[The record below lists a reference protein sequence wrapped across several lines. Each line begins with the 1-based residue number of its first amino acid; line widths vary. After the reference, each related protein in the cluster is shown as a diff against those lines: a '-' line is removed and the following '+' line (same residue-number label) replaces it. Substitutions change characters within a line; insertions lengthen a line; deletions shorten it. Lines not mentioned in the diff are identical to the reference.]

1 MFLKI
6 VRSAQNIDYVYVVE
20 GYRDSSGRIKHKY
33 LFSLGRLEDFL
44 NTESFKKLAKRALSE
59 SVEKQFDLT
68 KISEGR
74 VLNYGHCLIKKLW
87 DKFQFDEFFSRVS
100 KKKQFN
106 LSQAVLYM
114 TARHMISSD
123 SKLGMYES
131 RKDFLG
137 FESIGINHLYR
148 ALDVLAESKEELEE
162 YLFNRRYNLF
172 NNQVDVVFYDVT
184 TIYFES
190 QNEDILRKYGFS
202 KDGKMRSIFLRR
214 SRKSQIG
221 SVQIVLGLLI
231 DSEGFPIGY
240 EIFPGNTFDGKTLL
254 PFLERLKKRFSLKRI
269 IIVAD
274 KGINSKINLLKLK
287 EQGFGYIVAV
297 RLKSADF
304 QLHKEVFNPEG
315 YVEIKTE
322 EGIFKY
328 KQIKYS
334 FKVRDLEGK
343 IKEIT
348 DTVIISYS
356 DKRAEKDRAEREIL
370 INKAIK
376 LLESPSIIEGLNKR
390 GGKKYIKTEGQNR
403 YILDETLIKRDME
416 FDGYYA
422 VQSSENLSPEQI
434 LSAYHSL
441 WKIEESFR
449 IMKHTIEVRPVY
461 HWTEKRIRGHLVVCF
476 LSFLFMRMLESA
488 LNKDVS
494 TERIKEAL
502 QSVTLTEFSID
513 GKEYYLKNR
522 MDKVAKALFKALKV
536 SEPTHLTAK
545 EEFGI

>member
-1 MFLKI
+1 MFLKV

-20 GYRDSSGRIKHKY
+20 GYRDQSGRIRHKY

-44 NTESFKKLAKRALSE
+44 NTESFKKLAKRALGE
-59 SVEKQFDLT
+59 STEKQFDLT
-68 KISEGR
+68 KISEGKI
-74 VLNYGHCLIKKLW
+74 LNYGHCLIKKLW
-87 DKFQFDEFFSRVS
+87 DRFHFDEFFIRVS
-100 KKKQFN
+100 KKRFN
-106 LSQAVLYM
+106 LSQAVFYM
-114 TARHMISSD
+114 TSRHMILSD

-131 RKDFLG
+131 REDFLG
-137 FESIGINHLYR
+137 FDGIGINHLYR
-148 ALDVLAESKEELEE
+148 ALDVLAEIKEGLEE
-162 YLFNRRYNLF
+162 YLFRERYNLF

-190 QNEDILRKYGFS
+190 QNEDVLRKYGFN
-202 KDGKMRSIFLRR
+202 KDGK
-214 SRKSQIG
+214 IG
-221 SVQIVLGLLI
+221 NVQIVLGLLI

-287 EQGFGYIVAV
+287 EHGYGYIVAV
-297 RLKSADF
+297 RLKNADA
-304 QLHKEVFNPEG
+304 QLHEEVFNPEG
-315 YVEIKTE
+315 YVEIQTE

-328 KQIKYS
+328 KQIKQS
-334 FKVRDLEGK
+334 FKVKDWEGK
-343 IKEIT
+343 TKEIT

-356 DKRAEKDRAEREIL
+356 DRRAEKDRAERERL

-376 LLESPSIIEGLNKR
+376 LLQSPSIIEGLNRR
-390 GGKKYIKTEGQNR
+390 GGKRYIKTEGQNR
-403 YILDETLIKRDME
+403 YILDETLIQRDKE

-422 VQSSENLSPEQI
+422 VQSSEENLSAEQI

-449 IMKHTIEVRPVY
+449 IMKNTIEVRPVY

-476 LSFLFMRMLESA
+476 LSFLFMRILESA
-488 LNKDVS
+488 LNKEVS

-502 QSVTLTEFSID
+502 RSITLTEFTLD
-513 GKEYYLKNR
+513 GKEYYLKNK

-545 EEFGI
+545 EEFRI

>member
-20 GYRDSSGRIKHKY
+20 GYRDDTGRIRHKY
-33 LFSLGRLEDFL
+33 LFSLGRLDDFL
-44 NTESFKKLAKRALSE
+44 NTESFKKLAKRALIE
-59 SVEKQFDLT
+59 GKECFDFT

-87 DKFQFDEFFSRVS
+87 DKFQFDEFF
-100 KKKQFN
+100 KKVGKHKQFN
-106 LSQAVLYM
+106 LSQAVFYM
-114 TARHMISSD
+114 TARHMISAD

-131 RKDFLG
+131 REDFLG

-162 YLFNRRYNLF
+162 YLFRKRYNLF

-184 TIYFES
+184 TIYLISSGLSPRDNASHCES

-202 KDGKMRSIFLRR
+202 KDGK
-214 SRKSQIG
+214 IG
-221 SVQIVLGLLI
+221 NVQIVLGLLI

-240 EIFPGNTFDGKTLL
+240 EIFPGNTFDGKTLI
-254 PFLERLKKRFSLKRI
+254 PFLENLKKRFSLKRI

-274 KGINSKINLLKLK
+274 RGINSKINLLKLK
-287 EQGFGYIVAV
+287 ELGYGYIVAV
-297 RLKSADF
+297 RLKSADS

-328 KQIKYS
+328 KQIKGS
-334 FKVRDLEGK
+334 FKVKDVTGET
-343 IKEIT
+343 KEIMNS
-348 DTVIISYS
+348 VVISYS
-356 DKRAEKDRAEREIL
+356 DKRAEKDRQEREIL

-376 LLESPSIIEGLNKR
+376 LLQNPSVIEGLNKR

-403 YILDETLIKRDME
+403 YILDESLIQRDME

-422 VQSSENLSPEQI
+422 VQSSEQLSAEQI
-434 LSAYHSL
+434 LSGYHSL

-461 HWTEKRIRGHLVVCF
+461 HWTEKRIKGHLVVCF
-476 LSFLFMRMLESA
+476 LSFLFMRVLETA

-502 QSVTLTEFSID
+502 RSITLTEFNID
-513 GKEYYLKNR
+513 GKEYYLKNK
-522 MDKVAKALFKALKV
+522 MDKVGKSLFKALKV
-536 SEPTHLTAK
+536 NEPANVIAK
-545 EEFGI
+545 EEFRI

>member
-20 GYRDSSGRIKHKY
+20 GYRDDTGRIRHKY
-33 LFSLGRLEDFL
+33 LFSLGRLDDFL
-44 NTESFKKLAKRALSE
+44 NTESFKKLAKRALIE
-59 SVEKQFDLT
+59 GKECFDFT

-87 DKFQFDEFFSRVS
+87 DKFQFDEFF
-100 KKKQFN
+100 KKVGKRKQFN
-106 LSQAVLYM
+106 LSQAVFYM
-114 TARHMISSD
+114 TARHMISAD
-123 SKLGMYES
+123 SKLGIYES
-131 RKDFLG
+131 REDFLG

-162 YLFNRRYNLF
+162 YLFRKRYNLF

-202 KDGKMRSIFLRR
+202 KDGK
-214 SRKSQIG
+214 IG
-221 SVQIVLGLLI
+221 NVQIVLGLLI

-240 EIFPGNTFDGKTLL
+240 EIFPGNTFDGKTLI
-254 PFLERLKKRFSLKRI
+254 PFLENLKKRFSLKRI

-274 KGINSKINLLKLK
+274 RGINSKINLLKLK
-287 EQGFGYIVAV
+287 ELGYGYIVAV
-297 RLKSADF
+297 RLKSADS

-328 KQIKYS
+328 KQIKGS
-334 FKVRDLEGK
+334 FKVKDVTGET
-343 IKEIT
+343 KEIMNS
-348 DTVIISYS
+348 VVISYS
-356 DKRAEKDRAEREIL
+356 DKRAEKDRQEREIL

-376 LLESPSIIEGLNKR
+376 LLQNPSVIEGLNKR

-403 YILDETLIKRDME
+403 YILDESLIQRDME

-422 VQSSENLSPEQI
+422 VQSSEQLSAEQI
-434 LSAYHSL
+434 LSGYHSL

-461 HWTEKRIRGHLVVCF
+461 HWTEKRIKGHLVVCF
-476 LSFLFMRMLESA
+476 LSFLFMRVLETA

-502 QSVTLTEFSID
+502 RSITLTEFNID
-513 GKEYYLKNR
+513 GKEYYLKNK
-522 MDKVAKALFKALKV
+522 MDKVGKSLFKALKV
-536 SEPTHLTAK
+536 NEPANVIAK
-545 EEFGI
+545 EEFRI